1 MQRISNSKEANIYV
15 KKKYV
20 IILEPV
26 ISTSKIENETGAII
40 GSSYWEFREI
50 RGGFTE
56 IEWSK
61 SKEKKKKRF
70 GSNYREVRET
80 GGSRNRDFSTVTALI
95 LKLYMNFKKPT
106 LHVQQKPVYSNNG
119 QGIYFSLAASNFNYD
134 VCCISFSRLIRQ
146 AIPSRILECW
156 LLI

>member
-1 MQRISNSKEANIYV
+1 MKQIQ
-15 KKKYV
+15 
-20 IILEPV
+20 
-26 ISTSKIENETGAII
+26 G
-40 GSSYWEFREI
+40 
-50 RGGFTE
+50 
-56 IEWSK
+56 
-61 SKEKKKKRF
+61 KKKRF

-146 AIPSRILECW
+146 AIPSRILEC
-156 LLI
+156 

>member
-56 IEWSK
+56 IEGSK
-61 SKEKKKKRF
+61 SKGKKKKVWF
-70 GSNYREVRET
+70 ESS
-80 GGSRNRDFSTVTALI
+80 GGSGNRRFEKSGFFYCNSFDIEIIYEFQKTNPTCTAKAGL
-95 LKLYMNFKKPT
+95 F
-106 LHVQQKPVYSNNG
+106 Q
-119 QGIYFSLAASNFNYD
+119 
-134 VCCISFSRLIRQ
+134 
-146 AIPSRILECW
+146 
-156 LLI
+156 

>member
-1 MQRISNSKEANIYV
+1 MVRVIGSFEKSGVDSQRLSEAN
-15 KKKYV
+15 
-20 IILEPV
+20 P
-26 ISTSKIENETGAII
+26 
-40 GSSYWEFREI
+40 RE
-50 RGGFTE
+50 
-56 IEWSK
+56 
-61 SKEKKKKRF
+61 KKKRF

-146 AIPSRILECW
+146 AIPSRILEC
-156 LLI
+156 